1 MKEHHDPEIYR
12 PGSRPRSLGSA
23 VFRGLASSVKGF
35 FLLAATAV
43 PVHLLVTAAEWSGIL
58 GRLSEPLNGAA
69 AVFGL
74 PGKAAVVVLASV
86 FLNLY
91 GAVAA
96 VAALGL
102 NLRVMTIVAVMALMA
117 HNLALESAL
126 MKRTGSSASKMMLT
140 RLVWAILAG
149 LALNRILPATSHWL
163 IVPEPL
169 AAENL
174 GALIAAWAPD
184 ALRLVGTMA
193 ALLLSLR
200 LIRAVLE
207 EFVVLELLTKIVAP
221 FLRVFGLP
229 SRESVPWMLANTASY
244 GAASKLLDE
253 RIKAGEMKKQEAD
266 LFNHHAAVCHGLYE
280 DTAMFMLIGVSL
292 FWLTVPR
299 LAIALVVVWFE
310 RARRHRF
317 RRSFKVGTV

>member
-117 HNLALESAL
+117 HSLALEPAL
-126 MKRTGSSASKMMLT
+126 MKRTGS
-140 RLVWAILAG
+140 
-149 LALNRILPATSHWL
+149 
-163 IVPEPL
+163 
-169 AAENL
+169 
-174 GALIAAWAPD
+174 
-184 ALRLVGTMA
+184 
-193 ALLLSLR
+193 
-200 LIRAVLE
+200 
-207 EFVVLELLTKIVAP
+207 
-221 FLRVFGLP
+221 
-229 SRESVPWMLANTASY
+229 
-244 GAASKLLDE
+244 
-253 RIKAGEMKKQEAD
+253 
-266 LFNHHAAVCHGLYE
+266 
-280 DTAMFMLIGVSL
+280 
-292 FWLTVPR
+292 
-299 LAIALVVVWFE
+299 
-310 RARRHRF
+310 
-317 RRSFKVGTV
+317 